1 MAKARPANV
10 LQINH
15 EQAKALA
22 NRVGETEVLRLLHEA
37 EADLQKR
44 LQQAIQTGSTTP
56 MNIAT
61 MEQTLAQVRAVTHG
75 VAAKLGKVVLGASGK
90 AGELGADGVLRYLQ
104 AAQQSFGG
112 QARPLALREASM
124 LSRAVQGANASVLG
138 RIAEGEAPRITYSR
152 SPRAKADGDVL
163 VKVPASKFDALWSR
177 DDAGYLGAGDPGI
190 GKRREGVSAFVKK
203 RGELYA
209 SQVVYDPFD
218 GKVVVVDGR
227 HRLATLRDAGAGE
240 LVVSV
245 PAENLADFIKAT
257 GGAPALAHNEVK
269 ASVPGS
275 LAPDSYEPPLG
286 GVLRRYGA
294 ATIETFEGVL
304 RTGILTRKPWG
315 DMRDELVQASPF
327 LQGQPKFWAERI
339 VRTECLVGETPVSG
353 AMVRAVFRRWYE
365 GPVVEVITK
374 GGRKFTTTPNHPML
388 TRDGWV
394 GSGEL
399 RPGDDLVCYRGQQ
412 RAGASGDEH
421 VDHGP
426 TTIREVFDAFA
437 AVGVRERRR
446 TAQPDFHGDGRDG
459 EVDVLRPHR
468 MLGIGRFAP
477 LHKPTAQQVFSPSGV
492 LRARFCRR
500 CGALL
505 SIQQQPCLCRGALV
519 DAGLLEAALDRA
531 VRGAQVFRDRFGALT
546 RLVAGDDVL
555 RQLAFAGVLG
565 CGEAVLCGVRSAAG
579 LSGCPEKP
587 LEGIR
592 ADVSRGGCL
601 LGAQPGEIEFDCVV
615 EIRWRVF
622 RGHVFNLETPSGYYA
637 INGAYTGNTIGAY
650 NRAGWE
656 GLRAADD
663 DLGDVVK
670 VLSATFDNRTG
681 WDSYQVH
688 GQLRRTDEPFE
699 WAGGLYQHPPNRPN
713 DREVVVPHRLSWP
726 IPHELHPRSDAE
738 VLAAWKRERRLG
750 APPKRPQMST
760 IPHEAFGKLCAGGRL
775 PVWVQAV

>member
-10 LQINH
+10 LQVNH

-22 NRVGETEVLRLLHEA
+22 HRVGETEVLRLLQEA
-37 EADLQKR
+37 EVDLQRR

-75 VAAKLGKVVLGASGK
+75 VAAQLGKVVLGASGK
-90 AGELGADGVLRYLQ
+90 AATLGADGVLRYLQ
-104 AAQQSFGG
+104 AAQQTFGG
-112 QARPLALREASM
+112 QARPLALREAAM
-124 LSRAVQGANASVLG
+124 MSRAVQGANASVLG
-138 RIAEGEAPRITYSR
+138 RLAAGEAPSITYSR

-177 DDAGYLGAGDPGI
+177 DDAGYLGANDQGI

-209 SQVVYDPFD
+209 SQVVYDPTE

-339 VRTECLVGETPVSG
+339 ARTETM
-353 AMVRAVFRRWYE
+353 A
-365 GPVVEVITK
+365 
-374 GGRKFTTTPNHPML
+374 
-388 TRDGWV
+388 
-394 GSGEL
+394 
-399 RPGDDLVCYRGQQ
+399 
-412 RAGASGDEH
+412 
-421 VDHGP
+421 
-426 TTIREVFDAFA
+426 
-437 AVGVRERRR
+437 
-446 TAQPDFHGDGRDG
+446 
-459 EVDVLRPHR
+459 
-468 MLGIGRFAP
+468 
-477 LHKPTAQQVFSPSGV
+477 
-492 LRARFCRR
+492 
-500 CGALL
+500 
-505 SIQQQPCLCRGALV
+505 
-519 DAGLLEAALDRA
+519 
-531 VRGAQVFRDRFGALT
+531 
-546 RLVAGDDVL
+546 
-555 RQLAFAGVLG
+555 
-565 CGEAVLCGVRSAAG
+565 
-579 LSGCPEKP
+579 
-587 LEGIR
+587 
-592 ADVSRGGCL
+592 
-601 LGAQPGEIEFDCVV
+601 
-615 EIRWRVF
+615 
-622 RGHVFNLETPSGYYA
+622 
-637 INGAYTGNTIGAY
+637 AY

-738 VLAAWKRERRLG
+738 VMAAWKREQRRG
-750 APPKRPQMST
+750 SPPKRPRMST
-760 IPHEAFGKLCAGGRL
+760 IPHEAFAKG
-775 PVWVQAV
+775 